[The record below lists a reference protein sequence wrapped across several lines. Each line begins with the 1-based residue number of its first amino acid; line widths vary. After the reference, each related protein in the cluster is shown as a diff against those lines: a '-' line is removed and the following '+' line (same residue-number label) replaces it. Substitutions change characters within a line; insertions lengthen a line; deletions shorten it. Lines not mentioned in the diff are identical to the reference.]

1 MATFFPKIFKITR
14 TIIPKKE
21 ILLKVLA
28 KDRFGSAFKNDK
40 KRIIFGLTSL
50 LETHNQSQTKKTST
64 RGRLVALSAITFAGG
79 VTLCYA
85 KYDPDFRSVLT
96 EYVPFIDPV
105 IETIFLEKDKSDTSN
120 IIQANDY
127 NKGSKCYIPSL
138 GTIKESTGHILS
150 TTYNGIKKPISSL
163 FSRSEPNEGKNFSK
177 GLKNYIPS
185 VGTVKDGTGHIL
197 STSYNGIKKLG
208 SLFCESKPNEGKDS
222 SKGLKDYIPSFG
234 TIKEG
239 TGYILFTT
247 YNGIK
252 RPISSLFSGSE
263 PNEVKDSSKGL
274 KDYILSFSTIREG
287 TVYILFTTYNG
298 IKRPISSLF
307 SGSEPNEGKDS
318 SKSLND
324 YIPSFGTIKEGTGY
338 ILFTTYN
345 GIKRP
350 ISSLFSGSEPN
361 EGKDSSKGLK
371 DYIPSFSTIQEGT
384 GYILFTAYNIMKK
397 PITILF
403 SGSEA
408 NAGKESTCSLMTV
421 LNGLSEQ
428 LKIIG
433 NILKN
438 SRENISKDDK
448 WKLLCMWLQNIDNI
462 YYAMETF
469 NTPTSSIILS
479 QYPKYSKDLSKL
491 ISSSISKEE
500 DYSKVVTVLA
510 CATVISIQLLLIAY
524 FNVPFTGQL
533 ENIAFS
539 AFNAT
544 LLKDNPKF
552 QELLEVSMKTIQNYV
567 PNKIQSTDW
576 LYYVNVMNMA
586 YSFFTLAASYVK

>member
-127 NKGSKCYIPSL
+127 NKD
-138 GTIKESTGHILS
+138 
-150 TTYNGIKKPISSL
+150 
-163 FSRSEPNEGKNFSK
+163 FSK

-361 EGKDSSKGLK
+361 EGKGKPDSSKGLK

>member
-222 SKGLKDYIPSFG
+222 SK
-234 TIKEG
+234 
-239 TGYILFTT
+239 
-247 YNGIK
+247 
-252 RPISSLFSGSE
+252 
-263 PNEVKDSSKGL
+263 
-274 KDYILSFSTIREG
+274 
-287 TVYILFTTYNG
+287 
-298 IKRPISSLF
+298 
-307 SGSEPNEGKDS
+307 
-318 SKSLND
+318 SLND

-361 EGKDSSKGLK
+361 EGKGKPDSSKGLK